1 MENEGTLS
9 GCGARTRGRGVAC
22 ATPWTVEGRAAL
34 LVDSLDGAVAASCFT
49 SFAFAAVHVKL
60 VGEIAEI
67 AVGMCEVIQARTT
80 RRDGFLEDCSG
91 SID

>member
-1 MENEGTLS
+1 MKERFLAAEPGDPRQGS
-9 GCGARTRGRGVAC
+9 GLLL
-22 ATPWTVEGRAAL
+22 TPWTVEGRAAL